1 MKWGWYATIVEL
13 ARNDINKIEKVL
25 KKNVHEVHI
34 FLAHKIDKQKL
45 KAQIMRNGNNANVT
59 QL

>member
-1 MKWGWYATIVEL
+1 M
-13 ARNDINKIEKVL
+13 
-25 KKNVHEVHI
+25 HI

-45 KAQIMRNGNNANVT
+45 KAQIMRNGNNSNIT